1 MKTAA
6 VATPLAFVQ
15 AVVVTVVLSAN
26 VPLAA
31 LAVPEVTVNDG
42 AVNVTSALLTG
53 TGGVLPSI
61 TVTAS
66 GIAKG
71 VPAVA
76 LCGVVPADGVIVA
89 GVMVFDRVKVAVDE
103 SPSTVST
110 VEAITEYCPPGVP
123 LATEFGRGVGRTPAD
138 RLVRAVN
145 HADRRGDEQR

>member
-1 MKTAA
+1 VKTAA

-31 LAVPEVTVNDG
+31 LAAPPVTVNDG

-61 TVTAS
+61 TVTAN
-66 GIAKG
+66 GMVKG

-76 LCGVVPADGVIVA
+76 LCGVVPAAGVIVA
-89 GVMVFDRVKVAVDE
+89 GMMVFDRLKVAVE
-103 SPSTVST
+103 ASPAAWAV
-110 VEAITEYCPPGVP
+110 TE
-123 LATEFGRGVGRTPAD
+123 
-138 RLVRAVN
+138 
-145 HADRRGDEQR
+145 